1 MNSRRREG
9 VSRWQDKRGL
19 IGCFLILALM
29 LAAIVL
35 GVLFYDDVFS
45 GPAPSPSIDLIETG
59 DCVTATGPD
68 NDLALTELPCDDP
81 KAQYRVDVR
90 TGIADV
96 PCPSKSDVKVPWN
109 VVVNGWYCL
118 SSLR

>member
-1 MNSRRREG
+1 MIVEAPGPTGETVRRPN
-9 VSRWQDKRGL
+9 RGYVITSL
-19 IGCFLILALM
+19 RVAGAVAVL
-29 LAAIVL
+29 AIV
-35 GVLFYDDVFS
+35 VACS
-45 GPAPSPSIDLIETG
+45 GGAPTATPDFIKTG
-59 DCVTATGPD
+59 ECVIVTGPD

-96 PCPSKSDVKVPWN
+96 PCPSRADVKVPSD
-109 VVVNGWYCL
+109 VAVNGWYCL